1 MLDEATHNE
10 AGELNFL
17 PEGYAPPS
25 STGGWLNSSSISA
38 GETHKIR
45 IMGSFGNPN
54 QGILCWLGWNE
65 GQDESGK
72 TKRQPKRMPYTTEG
86 YDTIHGYDENNKPK
100 HEWLIQVYHYNDG
113 AMVWSIPQR
122 TIQEAL
128 RVYTLDPDW
137 GNPMFYDLKIS
148 REGSGLDTKWSLIT
162 GSSKS
167 EPTEEMKNIMT
178 EAKIDVS
185 QVFAKKG
192 FGDNPFGALG
202 ESKDD
207 LPF

>member
-10 AGELNFL
+10 AGELNFP
-17 PEGYAPPS
+17 PEGYKPPS
-25 STGGWLNSSSISA
+25 TTGGWLKPEA

-45 IMGSFGNPN
+45 IMGSFANPN
-54 QGILCWLGWNE
+54 QGVLCWEGWNHIDD
-65 GQDESGK
+65 GQGG
-72 TKRQPKRMPYTTEG
+72 TKKQPMRKPYNTEG
-86 YDTIHGYDENNKPK
+86 YDKVHVYDENSKPK
-100 HEWLIQVYHYNDG
+100 HCWIVQVYHYDTDS
-113 AMVWSIPQR
+113 AMIWSISQR

-148 REGSGLDTKWSLIT
+148 REGSGLDTKWRLVT

-167 EPTEEMKNIMT
+167 EPTEEMTNIIKK
-178 EAKIDVS
+178 AKIDVS

-192 FGDNPFGALG
+192 FGDNPFGALKG